1 MADVKFEFGKDPI
14 TEEIILADSLG
25 PDEFRMW
32 SIESYRVG
40 EVQVSYD
47 KQYLRDWLIK
57 VGFKEKLKDAA
68 NDGKKVMPPKLP
80 SEVVNELL
88 KKYSYVYDK
97 ITNS

>member
-1 MADVKFEFGKDPI
+1 
-14 TEEIILADSLG
+14 
-25 PDEFRMW
+25 MW

-68 NDGKKVMPPKLP
+68 NDGKKVMPPELP